1 MRIRHEHFALP
12 ALAIAAMVTA
22 VTVLELAACLG
33 CGNAGR
39 RVNQA
44 FRVSSETYHA
54 TQQAFVAYG
63 LSGAEAKILA
73 PLSPK
78 VMDPGIALLA
88 YDGYL
93 LGLQEV
99 VEQGEEASEFHRL
112 EKVIRTKQS
121 MVAGRFDERNPTL
134 LPMMDQAR
142 ADLAHAQAALPAAQ
156 AKLQI
161 LVEADARIISA
172 RLAVNALAEVK

>member
-1 MRIRHEHFALP
+1 MKIRNEHFALP
-12 ALAIAAMVTA
+12 ALAIAVMVTA
-22 VTVLELAACLG
+22 ATVLELAACLG

-39 RVNQA
+39 RVNKA
-44 FRVSSETYHA
+44 FRISSETYHA
-54 TQQAFVAYG
+54 TQHIFVAYG
-63 LSGAEAKILA
+63 LSGAKILP
-73 PLSPK
+73 PLPPK

-112 EKVIRTKQS
+112 EKIIKAKEL
-121 MVAGRFDERNPTL
+121 MVAGRFDERNPL
-134 LPMMDQAR
+134 LRPMMDQAR
-142 ADLAHAQAALPAAQ
+142 ADLATAQAALPAAQ

-172 RLAVNALAEVK
+172 RLAVNALGEAK